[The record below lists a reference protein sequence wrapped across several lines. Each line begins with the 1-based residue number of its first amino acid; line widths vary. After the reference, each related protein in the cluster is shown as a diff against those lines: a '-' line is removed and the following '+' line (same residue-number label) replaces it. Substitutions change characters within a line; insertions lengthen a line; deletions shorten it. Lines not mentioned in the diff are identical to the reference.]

1 MNLFWPTYKRLEN
14 EMVALTSEIR
24 FDDNQMK
31 VYSDK
36 LLELLIRISVEIE
49 AISKELY
56 LTNGGKPT
64 EHEEDMYFDTVCL
77 QYLEEKWNL
86 GKKAVLI
93 DGYGIAFGEEN
104 KLITPLY
111 KANKRGSSGSKWKQ
125 GYQAV
130 KHNRVK
136 NYEKGNIW
144 NCINALAALFI
155 LNIYYRNETYNLTS
169 LSEANSFDDTLG
181 SKLFRIIISKWEQFS
196 GAMTVDEQSI
206 YCINYTKDF
215 IEKWNKKLIDLN
227 FHLYQEILKDRA
239 MLDAINSGDFQLK
252 ELSNNEKVQKIIG
265 SKRFVE
271 ILKNVSAKN
280 NIGTVVNNQEFRAY
294 LNKEC

>member
-56 LTNGGKPT
+56 LTNGGEPT

-77 QYLEEKWNL
+77 KYLEEKWNL

-111 KANKRGSSGSKWKQ
+111 KANKRGTSGSKWKQ

-136 NYEKGNIW
+136 NFKEGNIW
-144 NCINALAALFI
+144 NCINALAALYV
-155 LNIYYRNETYNLTS
+155 LNIYYKNESFS
-169 LSEANSFDDTLG
+169 LSSFKEANNFDDTLG
-181 SKLFRIIISKWEQFS
+181 SNLFRIKISKWEQFD
-196 GAMTVDEQSI
+196 GTMTIDEQSI
-206 YCINYTKDF
+206 YCINYSKDF
-215 IEKWNKKLIDLN
+215 IEKWNKKLIELN
-227 FHLYQEILKDRA
+227 SLYYEEIVKEKAIQDS
-239 MLDAINSGDFQLK
+239 INSGMLQLE
-252 ELSNNEKVQKIIG
+252 ELSDNVKIQKIIG
-265 SKRFVE
+265 SDRFVE
-271 ILKNVSAKN
+271 IMKTVTAKN
-280 NIGTVVNNQEFRAY
+280 NIGILINNSEFCAY